1 MESWKRSRSFT
12 PCRQR
17 RGGTDVHVLVVIA
30 LVCGVLV
37 VPVAALD
44 VVLTVR
50 ARRAREATGRVRA
63 HPADEPA
70 RAQQSEASHRLEAR

>member
-1 MESWKRSRSFT
+1 
-12 PCRQR
+12 
-17 RGGTDVHVLVVIA
+17 VHVLVVIA

-50 ARRAREATGRVRA
+50 ARRAREATARFRVHRG
-63 HPADEPA
+63 DEPA
-70 RAQQSEASHRLEAR
+70 RAQQSETPRRLGAS